1 MEININTN
9 LNIIKNNEINEIGN
23 YRKPVNTNFFYSVKD
38 KEFFLNE
45 KLEYSK
51 ILKKAIILYNI
62 TKNVSKENQ
71 DYEQLLELKLKKKY
85 NC

>member
-1 MEININTN
+1 MEINT
-9 LNIIKNNEINEIGN
+9 NIIENNEIGN
-23 YRKPVNTNFFYSVKD
+23 YKKPINTNFFNSEKD

-51 ILKKAIILYNI
+51 LLKNPIILYNI

-71 DYEQLLELKLKKKY
+71 NYEQLLELKLRKKY

>member
-1 MEININTN
+1 MEINTN
-9 LNIIKNNEINEIGN
+9 LNIIKNNENNEIGN
-23 YRKPVNTNFFYSVKD
+23 YRKPINKNFFNSEKD

-51 ILKKAIILYNI
+51 ILKKSIILYNI
-62 TKNVSKENQ
+62 TKNISKENQ

-85 NC
+85 NYCL

>member
-9 LNIIKNNEINEIGN
+9 LNIIKNNEIGN
-23 YRKPVNTNFFYSVKD
+23 YRNPLNTNFFNSEKD

-51 ILKKAIILYNI
+51 LLKNPIILYNI
-62 TKNVSKENQ
+62 TKNVSKKNQ
-71 DYEQLLELKLKKKY
+71 DYEQLLEFKLKKKY
-85 NC
+85 NY